1 MAALARAS
9 EAAIRV
15 APPPSPSL
23 PVLEQLQAE
32 VDRICST
39 PSTVRYLGDRDGV
52 KAMQEAVAAAWVAA
66 GEEQAAEIIALRE
79 KLSSAEA
86 ILGGEAPEGAA
97 AAAAAGDDG
106 RPWWQQFA
114 DGWNEFKEELDAVED
129 TQKRIE
135 EEISIENLWDLS
147 EENEKGIDA
156 AERAMRAR
164 NLTLGLFRF
173 LKGLQLE
180 GVAKSEQSGDGSSDD
195 GDTAVQ
201 LPNGEGIV
209 AVAPLRARLKR
220 LEAHAAA
227 GCVEYQLFGESLAT
241 SDAFAAAAGADLPP
255 EEAATALPTAFGR
268 WLFRT
273 MDQEEIDEM
282 VMQLEEEEK
291 ESEVQRAQFGAQ
303 LGAQFGAILRR
314 HALTAHPPAPPQEE
328 EAAYRALRGGIEGR
342 ELPPFWL
349 ERMGEL
355 LRRVDGYNGDMDDE
369 FNPVPMLLLLLCARQ
384 GSFEATAVYMVAR
397 ALAVM
402 NIRKL
407 AEAQGLVAPPDAEK
421 QVALREGE
429 LVEDVATAAI
439 GLLVGSY
446 LLGLV
451 LGLVLL
457 WQAGALVLGLLS
469 GPPPDPLDF

>member
-1 MAALARAS
+1 M
-9 EAAIRV
+9 
-15 APPPSPSL
+15 
-23 PVLEQLQAE
+23 
-32 VDRICST
+32 
-39 PSTVRYLGDRDGV
+39 
-52 KAMQEAVAAAWVAA
+52 
-66 GEEQAAEIIALRE
+66 
-79 KLSSAEA
+79 
-86 ILGGEAPEGAA
+86 
-97 AAAAAGDDG
+97 
-106 RPWWQQFA
+106 
-114 DGWNEFKEELDAVED
+114 
-129 TQKRIE
+129 
-135 EEISIENLWDLS
+135 
-147 EENEKGIDA
+147 
-156 AERAMRAR
+156 
-164 NLTLGLFRF
+164 
-173 LKGLQLE
+173 
-180 GVAKSEQSGDGSSDD
+180 
-195 GDTAVQ
+195 
-201 LPNGEGIV
+201 
-209 AVAPLRARLKR
+209 
-220 LEAHAAA
+220 
-227 GCVEYQLFGESLAT
+227 
-241 SDAFAAAAGADLPP
+241 
-255 EEAATALPTAFGR
+255 
-268 WLFRT
+268 
-273 MDQEEIDEM
+273 
-282 VMQLEEEEK
+282 
-291 ESEVQRAQFGAQ
+291 
-303 LGAQFGAILRR
+303 
-314 HALTAHPPAPPQEE
+314 
-328 EAAYRALRGGIEGR
+328 RGGIEGR

>member
-1 MAALARAS
+1 M
-9 EAAIRV
+9 
-15 APPPSPSL
+15 
-23 PVLEQLQAE
+23 VL
-32 VDRICST
+32 
-39 PSTVRYLGDRDGV
+39 
-52 KAMQEAVAAAWVAA
+52 
-66 GEEQAAEIIALRE
+66 
-79 KLSSAEA
+79 
-86 ILGGEAPEGAA
+86 
-97 AAAAAGDDG
+97 
-106 RPWWQQFA
+106 
-114 DGWNEFKEELDAVED
+114 
-129 TQKRIE
+129 
-135 EEISIENLWDLS
+135 
-147 EENEKGIDA
+147 
-156 AERAMRAR
+156 
-164 NLTLGLFRF
+164 
-173 LKGLQLE
+173 
-180 GVAKSEQSGDGSSDD
+180 
-195 GDTAVQ
+195 
-201 LPNGEGIV
+201 
-209 AVAPLRARLKR
+209 
-220 LEAHAAA
+220 
-227 GCVEYQLFGESLAT
+227 
-241 SDAFAAAAGADLPP
+241 
-255 EEAATALPTAFGR
+255 
-268 WLFRT
+268 
-273 MDQEEIDEM
+273 
-282 VMQLEEEEK
+282 QLEEEEK
-291 ESEVQRAQFGAQ
+291 ESEVQRAIRIAIPRDV
-303 LGAQFGAILRR
+303 AQFGGATRSPP
-314 HALTAHPPAPPQEE
+314 HPHPPQEE

-451 LGLVLL
+451 LSLVLL